1 MAKRSA
7 ERDFRWHAVAM
18 YLRSDAAARTQLL
31 IRPSEPES
39 WKVNLI
45 WRRCRAAPNVI
56 NNNEI
61 ARECGA

>member
-1 MAKRSA
+1 
-7 ERDFRWHAVAM
+7 M

-45 WRRCRAAPNVI
+45 WRRFRAAPNVI